1 MSLSTISHAFT
12 RGEITDENGVNYTIK
27 RLTNRSPAANTEA
40 NKQLRVEVVSLLITY
55 IQREYFRVSIDE
67 IHFQI
72 GSYRLYGHAPCG
84 KDIVNCMPGCTD
96 YSAITAI
103 DSMDNNPLLLFVK
116 GSVNVQ
122 VYVDNFR
129 MNTEWLQG
137 KEMHFLHG

>member
-1 MSLSTISHAFT
+1 ML
-12 RGEITDENGVNYTIK
+12 
-27 RLTNRSPAANTEA
+27 
-40 NKQLRVEVVSLLITY
+40 
-55 IQREYFRVSIDE
+55 IDE

-72 GSYRLYGHAPCG
+72 RPYRLYGRAPRG
-84 KDIVNCMPGCTD
+84 KKAIGNCMPARTD